1 MSAFTRPG
9 SRHVH
14 TKLSHKEYIDPFAV
28 PLVLELMPLPKH
40 ILVNL
45 PPKPLE
51 TSMVSFPK
59 TTTKRRRRRHIK
71 QRSGARISLA
81 GRRHYRESI
90 NVDAS
95 RFIPFSRQQLSPPA
109 HHAHCPPPPSRPAPP
124 QKPAASLLL
133 ASSACT

>member
-28 PLVLELMPLPKH
+28 PYTGT
-40 ILVNL
+40 NAA
-45 PPKPLE
+45 
-51 TSMVSFPK
+51 TK
-59 TTTKRRRRRHIK
+59 THSRKFTAKAPRDVHGQLSQNDDENAAAATATPHQAA
-71 QRSGARISLA
+71 QRGGARISLA

-109 HHAHCPPPPSRPAPP
+109 HHAHCPPPP
-124 QKPAASLLL
+124 QEPAASLLL

>member
-28 PLVLELMPLPKH
+28 PLELMLLLPKH

-51 TSMVSFPK
+51 TSLLLAWSAFPNGRLK
-59 TTTKRRRRRHIK
+59 MRSRTRKNQTYYVYTYMLYILY
-71 QRSGARISLA
+71 RSGA
-81 GRRHYRESI
+81 
-90 NVDAS
+90 
-95 RFIPFSRQQLSPPA
+95 IP
-109 HHAHCPPPPSRPAPP
+109 
-124 QKPAASLLL
+124 LLPCL
-133 ASSACT
+133 TIDLRGNLHMIYASSRKQLLCYVRTINAK

>member
-28 PLVLELMPLPKH
+28 PYTGTNAATKTHSRKFTAKAPRDVHGQLSQNDDE
-40 ILVNL
+40 NAAAA
-45 PPKPLE
+45 
-51 TSMVSFPK
+51 TSSSPAP
-59 TTTKRRRRRHIK
+59 R
-71 QRSGARISLA
+71 QPISLA

-109 HHAHCPPPPSRPAPP
+109 HHAQCPPPTPLE
-124 QKPAASLLL
+124 PAASLLL